1 LNGGAHSRPIQD
13 LRGRYPEA
21 TVVEDEDQMGGL
33 LARVAD
39 LIEHPEQERLPIDMR
54 GSDFELRVWTAL
66 RDVPAGTT
74 VTYGDIAARI
84 GAPKEAREVGEACA
98 ANVLAVVVPCH
109 RVVRRDGLISGYRWG
124 VKRKRDLLDR
134 EAFGCELD
142 PFDSRRRARPTD
154 RTCHG
159 DDARIRRAPW
169 HLASDRTLSYGPRE
183 RVTIS

>member
-1 LNGGAHSRPIQD
+1 
-13 LRGRYPEA
+13 
-21 TVVEDEDQMGGL
+21 
-33 LARVAD
+33 
-39 LIEHPEQERLPIDMR
+39 
-54 GSDFELRVWTAL
+54 VWTAL

-84 GAPKEAREVGEACA
+84 GAPKEARAVGEACA

-124 VKRKRDLLDR
+124 VKRKRDLLKR
-134 EAFGCELD
+134 EAFGCFSLASQTLSTQD
-142 PFDSRRRARPTD
+142 KGPAQRVARD
-154 RTCHG
+154 HG

-169 HLASDRTLSYGPRE
+169 HLASDRALSYGPGE

>member
-1 LNGGAHSRPIQD
+1 MEATVISIIRHSFGASSLGPFAAAASERGLVMVEFLNGGAHSRPIQD

-124 VKRKRDLLDR
+124 VKRKRDLLNR
-134 EAFGCELD
+134 EAFGC
-142 PFDSRRRARPTD
+142 FS
-154 RTCHG
+154 
-159 DDARIRRAPW
+159 
-169 HLASDRTLSYGPRE
+169 LAS
-183 RVTIS
+183 